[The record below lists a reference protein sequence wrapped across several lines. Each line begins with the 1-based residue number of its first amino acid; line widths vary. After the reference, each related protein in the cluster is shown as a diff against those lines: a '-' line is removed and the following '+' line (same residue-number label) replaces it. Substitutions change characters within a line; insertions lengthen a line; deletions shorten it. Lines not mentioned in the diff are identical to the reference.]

1 MPHWKKVEKQVG
13 KDDEVTLIA
22 SKEPDWSKFQ
32 DFIMGEVRYNSLMKT
47 LYKFGFTSAKQ
58 TSLFCIRFAR
68 IFPAEAKE
76 LFAKTEQFA
85 KLRYEGYKKLSE
97 GK

>member
-1 MPHWKKVEKQVG
+1 MVHHNHTKEFYALLTNEMPHWKKVEKQVG

-22 SKEPDWSKFQ
+22 SKEPNWADFQ
-32 DFIMGEVRYNSLMKT
+32 KFIMGEVRYNSLLKT
-47 LYKFGFTSAKQ
+47 
-58 TSLFCIRFAR
+58 
-68 IFPAEAKE
+68 FPEAAKE

>member
-1 MPHWKKVEKQVG
+1 MSFGTSKSHQRVLCFANQGDAPLGAVEGEIG
-13 KDDEVTLIA
+13 KDDAVT
-22 SKEPDWSKFQ
+22 S
-32 DFIMGEVRYNSLMKT
+32 T
-47 LYKFGFTSAKQ
+47 AK
-58 TSLFCIRFAR
+58 S
-68 IFPAEAKE
+68 PAEAKE

>member
-1 MPHWKKVEKQVG
+1 MKYVAQVAMGASQAQYFKAIKEAEAYPGPSLVICYAPCINYGIKVG
-13 KDDEVTLIA
+13 
-22 SKEPDWSKFQ
+22 
-32 DFIMGEVRYNSLMKT
+32 MGRSQHE
-47 LYKFGFTSAKQ
+47 
-58 TSLFCIRFAR
+58 
-68 IFPAEAKE
+68 EAKE

>member
-1 MPHWKKVEKQVG
+1 ME
-13 KDDEVTLIA
+13 
-22 SKEPDWSKFQ
+22 SKEPNWADFQ
-32 DFIMGEVRYNSLMKT
+32 KFIMGEVRYNSLVKT
-47 LYKFGFTSAKQ
+47 S
-58 TSLFCIRFAR
+58 
-68 IFPAEAKE
+68 PEEAKE

>member
-1 MPHWKKVEKQVG
+1 M
-13 KDDEVTLIA
+13 
-22 SKEPDWSKFQ
+22 
-32 DFIMGEVRYNSLMKT
+32 R
-47 LYKFGFTSAKQ
+47 YKF
-58 TSLFCIRFAR
+58 
-68 IFPAEAKE
+68 FPAEAKE